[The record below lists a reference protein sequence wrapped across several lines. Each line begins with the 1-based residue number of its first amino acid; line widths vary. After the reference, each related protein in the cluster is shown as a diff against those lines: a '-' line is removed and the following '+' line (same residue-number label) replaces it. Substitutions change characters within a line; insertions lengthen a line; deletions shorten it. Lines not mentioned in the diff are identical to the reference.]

1 MEENSVT
8 VANRN
13 WEAPVDQENINNAN
27 EMKELASVNIAA
39 NYPIAED
46 EAQAIRLGKE
56 KEG

>member
-13 WEAPVDQENINNAN
+13 SEAPVDQENNNNVN
-27 EMKELASVNIAA
+27 EMKELAAVNIAA

-46 EAQAIRLGKE
+46 EAQTIRLGKE